1 MREVS
6 LGEMLAAREKRAA
19 RQQKMLAEF
28 DRPLISFAMNIAGP
42 VKDSPLIRR
51 SFSYGLTELEQ
62 ALRGAGLRPVRRLF
76 RRAVTGPE
84 ALFVVRGEAKEL
96 KRLCLQVEEA
106 KPLGRLFD
114 LDVLDEKGV
123 KMDRADFGKE
133 ERGCIVC
140 GAVGR
145 GCASRRLHSLAELQ
159 EAQEHLM
166 REHFDELDGDQIAA
180 RASEALRQE
189 VMTTPK
195 PGLVD
200 QNNTGSHRDMDLGT
214 FTRSIAVLH
223 PFWKRF
229 FLIGRETAGLSPA
242 ETFRELKPAGV
253 EAETAMRQATGGVNT
268 HKGAIF
274 TLGVICGALGRI
286 WPIACEHPAW
296 DECPVQKERPA
307 QEEKPVRTWEQP
319 TSWEQMA
326 AEHINRLLT
335 ECREMVRDA
344 AAIDFEIL
352 RALKEKATEN
362 PAVAAAV
369 TPLSHGETTYL
380 RFGLTGARGEAA
392 AGFPALTET
401 ALPILRE
408 GLAKGKSL
416 NDAAAVALIHLIAR
430 GEDTNLIT
438 RGGRE
443 GAAWATEAARYLI
456 RQNPFPS
463 IETIVAL
470 DRAFCDLNLSP
481 GGCADL
487 LALALFL
494 REF

>member
-1 MREVS
+1 MREVRLS
-6 LGEMLAAREKRAA
+6 EMLAAREKRAA
-19 RQQKMLAEF
+19 RQQKMQEECKL
-28 DRPLISFAMNIAGP
+28 PLISFTMNIAGP

-51 SFSYGLTELEQ
+51 SFSYGLTELER
-62 ALRGAGLRPVRRLF
+62 ALRGAGLRPVCRLL

-84 ALFVVRGEAKEL
+84 ALFAVRGEAKEL
-96 KRLCLQVEEA
+96 KRLCLQVEEE

-123 KMDRADFGKE
+123 KLDRADFGKE

-159 EAQEHLM
+159 EAQERLM
-166 REHFDELDGDQIAA
+166 REHFNELDGEQIAA
-180 RASEALRQE
+180 RASAALRQE

-214 FTRSIAVLH
+214 FTRSIAALH

-253 EAETAMRQATGGVNT
+253 EAEAAMRQATGGVNT

-274 TLGVICGALGRI
+274 TLGAICGALGRL
-286 WPIACEHPAW
+286 WPVACAHPVW
-296 DECPVQKERPA
+296 DEQTSGRER
-307 QEEKPVRTWEQP
+307 
-319 TSWEQMA
+319 MA
-326 AEHINRLLT
+326 GERINRLLA
-335 ECREMVRDA
+335 ECQAMVREA
-344 AAIDFEIL
+344 AAMDFEAL
-352 RALKEKATEN
+352 RALEGKAAAN
-362 PAVAAAV
+362 PAVAAAAA
-369 TPLSHGETTYL
+369 PLSHGETAYL

-392 AGFPALTET
+392 AGFPSLTET
-401 ALPILRE
+401 ALPVLRE
-408 GLAKGKSL
+408 GLAKGFSL
-416 NDAAAVALIHLIAR
+416 NDAAAVALVHLIAR
-430 GEDTNLIT
+430 GEDTNLIA

-443 GAAWATEAARYLI
+443 GATWAVEAARYLI
-456 RQNPFPS
+456 RRNPYPGPEG
-463 IETIVAL
+463 IGIL
-470 DRAFCDLNLSP
+470 DRAFRDQNLSP

-494 REF
+494 QEL